1 LSSRLILAGNWKMHK
16 TAAETVAFLDAFL
29 PKAAALPE
37 HAEIVVAPPFPSIPS
52 ASEKLR
58 GTRVR
63 LGAQTMHWE
72 LEGAFTGEVSAPMLR
87 EFGVSHV
94 ILGHSE
100 RRAYCNE
107 TDRTVHLKV
116 RTALEQGITP
126 IVAVGET
133 LEERNAGVT
142 DERVTVQTR
151 AAFEDLS
158 RTDRARVV
166 IAYEPIWAIGTGKNC
181 DPDEADRVMGIIREC
196 VQGLEETP
204 ILYGGSMTAEN
215 VGVYVARRNVN
226 GGLVG
231 GASLDADGFAMLI
244 ANALRLSSGQAA
256 QDH

>member
-1 LSSRLILAGNWKMHK
+1 MSTRTIFAANWKMHK
-16 TAAETVAFLDAFL
+16 TAAETEAYLDVFL
-29 PKAAALPE
+29 PNAQALPE
-37 HAEIVVAPPFPSIPS
+37 YVELVIAPPFCSIP
-52 ASEKLR
+52 AAAQKLR

-72 LEGAFTGEVSAPMLR
+72 LEGAFTGEISAPMLR

-116 RTALEQGITP
+116 LTALEQGITP

-133 LEERNAGVT
+133 SDERDAQST
-142 DERVTVQTR
+142 DERVVSQTL
-151 AAFEDLS
+151 AAFEGLSDDDL
-158 RTDRARVV
+158 RRVV

-181 DPDEADRVMGIIREC
+181 APDEANRVMAMIRSC
-196 VQGLEETP
+196 IAGLAETP
-204 ILYGGSMTAEN
+204 ILYGGSMNAEN
-215 VGVYVARRNVN
+215 VASYIQQPNVN

-231 GASLDADGFAMLI
+231 GASLDADGFARLV
-244 ANALRLSSGQAA
+244 ANAVSP
-256 QDH
+256 